1 MRLSEFK
8 DEKAIEV
15 VADLLVPIGNI
26 VANPA
31 NKEAQA
37 GGKLLAL
44 AVSMLKNNATDV
56 KTMLAV
62 LNDADPDEYTCTAA
76 TVMRDVVDML
86 GDPELLRLFGL
97 QSQTSTSAGSASM
110 TSEVEE

>member
-31 NKEAQA
+31 NKDAHDS
-37 GGKLLAL
+37 GVIAL
-44 AVSMLKNNATDV
+44 ESAMLKKNAKDA
-56 KTMLAV
+56 KEILAI
-62 LNDADPDEYTCTAA
+62 LADKPIESYTCTAA
-76 TVMRDVVDML
+76 TVLKDNLNVL
-86 GDPELLRLFGL
+86 SDPDLLELFGL
-97 QSQTSTSAGSASM
+97 QSQTQTSAGSALTS
-110 TSEVEE
+110 SEVE

>member
-31 NKEAQA
+31 NKEAKDS
-37 GGKLLAL
+37 GVIAL
-44 AVSMLKNNATDV
+44 ASAMLKNNAKDA
-56 KTMLAV
+56 KEILAI
-62 LNDADPDEYTCTAA
+62 LADKPIESYTCTAA
-76 TVMRDVVDML
+76 TVLKDML
-86 GDPELLRLFGL
+86 NVLSDPDLLELFGL
-97 QSQTSTSAGSASM
+97 QSQTSTSAGSAL
-110 TSEVEE
+110 TNSEAE

>member
-31 NKEAQA
+31 NKEAKDSGVIA
-37 GGKLLAL
+37 FAS
-44 AVSMLKNNATDV
+44 AILKNNTKDAKD
-56 KTMLAV
+56 MLAI
-62 LNDADPDEYTCTAA
+62 LADEPIESYTCTAA
-76 TVMRDVVDML
+76 TVLKDML
-86 GDPELLRLFGL
+86 NVLSDPDLLELFGL
-97 QSQTSTSAGSASM
+97 QSQTQTSAGSALTS
-110 TSEVEE
+110 SEVE